1 MSTQTGHAV
10 GTEAVTVEPAVSS
23 GATAGHPLQ
32 TAFARDEHVEISLL
46 TLLSTLPAGHPER
59 LDIRNRLIMLYAP
72 LAKHFARRM
81 CHSEESLE
89 DIQQVAMIG
98 LIKAVDG
105 FDLQRGVAFTAY
117 ASPTIIGEI
126 KRYFRDKGWSLRV
139 PRRLKELKSE
149 IAKALEVLSQR
160 DGVRPGVPEL
170 AEYLGASQEDVAIG
184 LELGTAQRAIS
195 LQTVI
200 GSAAGQPIEL
210 GELLGGDDP
219 ALDSVESRML
229 LRDALAKLGDR
240 ERKMIALRF
249 LDNRTQTEIAE
260 TLGISQMH
268 VSRLLT
274 KALAK
279 LRTELEHSA

>member
-10 GTEAVTVEPAVSS
+10 ENETVTAGPAVLDGPIAS
-23 GATAGHPLQ
+23 HPLQ
-32 TAFARDEHVEISLL
+32 HAFARDEHVEISLL
-46 TLLSTLPAGHPER
+46 TMLSTLPAGHPER

-81 CHSEESLE
+81 CHSDESLE

-105 FDLQRGVAFTAY
+105 FDMQRGVAFTAY

-170 AEYLGASQEDVAIG
+170 AEYLGVSQEDVAIG
-184 LELGTAQRAIS
+184 LELGDVAVMGTVYPTAR
-195 LQTVI
+195 LLWH
-200 GSAAGQPIEL
+200 QPAYLVSVFNAE
-210 GELLGGDDP
+210 P
-219 ALDSVESRML
+219 ALDSVESRTL
-229 LRDALAKLGDR
+229 LRGALVKLGDR
-240 ERKMIALRF
+240 ERRMIALRF
-249 LDNRTQTEIAE
+249 FDNRTQTEIAE
-260 TLGISQMH
+260 DLGISQMH

-279 LRTELEHSA
+279 LRTELERGM